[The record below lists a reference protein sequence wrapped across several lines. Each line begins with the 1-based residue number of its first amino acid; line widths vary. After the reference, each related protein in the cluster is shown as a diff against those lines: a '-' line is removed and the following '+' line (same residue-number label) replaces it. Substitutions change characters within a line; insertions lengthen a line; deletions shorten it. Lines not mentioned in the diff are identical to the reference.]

1 MKHFLAAVVFF
12 VFSAS
17 TVRAHGDEIHVMGT
31 ISKIDGTTITV
42 TGSDGTSKSVV
53 LDPETKF
60 IKKSSPAKREDLKVG
75 DRVVI
80 HAKEVSNALHAT
92 EVKIGDT
99 PKTAA
104 SQPSTHGRLVTP
116 LSIAA

>member
-1 MKHFLAAVVFF
+1 MKHFLAAVVFL

-80 HAKEVSNALHAT
+80 HAKEVSNTLHAT
-92 EVKIGDT
+92 EVKIGDA
-99 PKTAA
+99 PKATTLRPALVSA
-104 SQPSTHGRLVTP
+104 SGSVLG
-116 LSIAA
+116 